1 MQLTTFVYTM
11 NMKRLTP
18 LLLTILIAVFAG
30 FVLATNQ
37 KQLLI
42 DSLLDS
48 PSITDQL
55 RGISLLQN
63 SSLNTLKQKLPSIL
77 AHNSEASIA
86 AQNLLVKK
94 AFEENRV
101 QDLMDIQIDDE
112 LYEAALWWSEPQES
126 RKSFGVSIS
135 STVNPS
141 HWMIKLIA
149 QYDSDPQQ
157 ITFSDLVELPPRD
170 RDGSVLLYVLAIEQV
185 GPQEL
190 EPLIETL
197 SLDYDIDRQTAAVLL
212 AAMRNLPQPQVSAQ
226 NESLSTIQTIISENN
241 AELAWRTLHRPDGTI
256 IPDIALAGM
265 IADQK
270 MFTPIIIDSV
280 QNDRWVH
287 PEHPVMIM
295 DTYFPEIT
303 NTIPTNLLNNSH
315 ARQKWWALFACGL
328 LKEER

>member
-1 MQLTTFVYTM
+1 MS
-11 NMKRLTP
+11 MKRLTP
-18 LLLTILIAVFAG
+18 LLLTIIIAVFAG

-37 KQLLI
+37 KQSLI

-48 PSITDQL
+48 PSVTDQL

-63 SSLNTLKQKLPSIL
+63 SSLNTLQEKLPSIL
-77 AHNSEASIA
+77 AHNSESSVA
-86 AQNLLVKK
+86 AQSLLVKK
-94 AFEENRV
+94 AFEEDRV
-101 QDLMDIQIDDE
+101 QDLNENQIDKE
-112 LYEAALWWSEPQES
+112 LYDAALWWNEHHES
-126 RKSFGVSIS
+126 RKPIGQSIS
-135 STVNPS
+135 KTSTTINPS
-141 HWMIKLIA
+141 HWMLKLIA
-149 QYDSDPQQ
+149 QYDADHQDIS
-157 ITFSDLVELPPRD
+157 FSDLVELPPRD

-190 EPLIETL
+190 GLLVETL

-212 AAMRNLPQPQVSAQ
+212 AAMRNLSPPQVSTQ
-226 NESLSTIQTIISENN
+226 NELLNTIQTIISENN
-241 AELAWRTLHRPDGTI
+241 AKLAWRTLHRPDGTI

-265 IADQK
+265 IADRSF
-270 MFTPIIIDSV
+270 FTPIVIDGVRSGH
-280 QNDRWVH
+280 WVH